1 MSMNLFEN
9 VVLSLKSHLN
19 LLIFTASL
27 IDRKGKYMK
36 KCALKECLTTKKI
49 MESLQDFLGNIP
61 QTREK
66 AAENPV
72 LRARQIATQAS
83 AKSAAISGALALP
96 PGPLGALTIIPDLIA
111 VWKIQAQMVADIAGA
126 FGKENYL
133 SREQMLYCLFR
144 HTAAQAMRDIA
155 VRVGERMLV
164 RRATLKVLES
174 SLQKI
179 GVRLTQRL
187 LGKSVTR
194 WLGPLAAL
202 GVAAYSYYDTGKVAQ
217 SSIDFFGSDLSI
229 GSEEDFMIFRH

>member
-1 MSMNLFEN
+1 M
-9 VVLSLKSHLN
+9 
-19 LLIFTASL
+19 
-27 IDRKGKYMK
+27 
-36 KCALKECLTTKKI
+36 
-49 MESLQDFLGNIP
+49 
-61 QTREK
+61 
-66 AAENPV
+66 
-72 LRARQIATQAS
+72 
-83 AKSAAISGALALP
+83 
-96 PGPLGALTIIPDLIA
+96 
-111 VWKIQAQMVADIAGA
+111 WKIQAQMVADIAGA